1 MYQAKKFSTTN
12 LVTHKVQGGE
22 PVAIVA
28 PVDESTTKGTT
39 SSSTAAGKSKQRLR
53 WTTDLHDRFVEAIA
67 QLGGPDRATPKGVLR
82 VMGISGLT
90 IYHVKSHLQKY
101 CLAKYLPESS
111 VDGSKDEKKCSGD
124 SLSISSLDS
133 PQLVPLPLFLVKLLH
148 VGSCS

>member
-67 QLGGPDRATPKGVLR
+67 QLGGPDSGYLIQYRKFIILR
-82 VMGISGLT
+82 PCP
-90 IYHVKSHLQKY
+90 H
-101 CLAKYLPESS
+101 
-111 VDGSKDEKKCSGD
+111 
-124 SLSISSLDS
+124 
-133 PQLVPLPLFLVKLLH
+133 
-148 VGSCS
+148 